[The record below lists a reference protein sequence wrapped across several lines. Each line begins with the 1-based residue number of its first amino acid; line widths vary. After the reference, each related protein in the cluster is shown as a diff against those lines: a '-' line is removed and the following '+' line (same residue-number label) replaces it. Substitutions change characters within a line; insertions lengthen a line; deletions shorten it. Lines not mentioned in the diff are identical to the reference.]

1 MKKNKNE
8 FLPHN
13 HAELI
18 RGGKDYFSLLHRMIG
33 EAKETIHLQ
42 TYIFDPDETGRA
54 VANALIAASNRG
66 VKVYM
71 LIDGYGSQNIDR
83 EFMKWLKSEGI
94 FVRKFQPIIK
104 GRKYY
109 LGRRLHHKIVV
120 VDSWKCTVAG
130 LNISDRYNDMPGER
144 AWLDWALY
152 AEGDVAKPLEEI
164 CRRRLRVRAKT
175 VSHRHDKGDR
185 DFTIPIA
192 VKVNDWFAR
201 KRQIYRSYLHMFG
214 RANSHITI
222 MSAYFLPGRLF
233 RREIEA
239 AVKRGVKIRVVLT
252 GNADVFMIKY
262 AERFIYRWLFKNK
275 IEVYE
280 YKPHV
285 LHAKLAFCD
294 GEWMTVGSF
303 NVNNLSAFASIEL
316 NLEVKDPQFVKK
328 QEARVDEIIR
338 KDCVKI
344 TERKFNSQ
352 FNVVSRISH
361 QVAYQIFRFLFF
373 ISTKQRSEF

>member
-1 MKKNKNE
+1 LKRRRND
-8 FLPHN
+8 FFPHN
-13 HAELI
+13 HTELI
-18 RGGKDYFSLLHRMIG
+18 RGGKEYFSLLHRLIG

-42 TYIFDPDETGRA
+42 TYIFNPDETGMA
-54 VANALIAASNRG
+54 VANALIAAAQRG

-71 LIDGYGSQNIDR
+71 LIDGYGSQNIDQA
-83 EFMKWLKSEGI
+83 FMDWLKSEGV
-94 FVRKFQPIIK
+94 FVRKFQPILK

-120 VDSWKCTVAG
+120 VDSWRCTVAG
-130 LNISDRYNDMPGER
+130 LNISDRYNDMPNEP

-152 AEGDVAKPLEEI
+152 VEGEVAKPLEDI
-164 CRRRLRVRAKT
+164 CRSRLKIRNKVAHHYKKSDKTFNIPVAVR
-175 VSHRHDKGDR
+175 
-185 DFTIPIA
+185 
-192 VKVNDWFAR
+192 VNDWLQR

-214 RANSHITI
+214 EAKSHITI

-233 RREIEA
+233 RKEIEE
-239 AVKRGVKIRVVLT
+239 AVKRGVKIKVVLT
-252 GNADVFMIKY
+252 ANADIFMIKY

-280 YKPHV
+280 YKPYV
-285 LHAKLAFCD
+285 LHAKIAFCD
-294 GEWMTVGSF
+294 GEWMSVGSF

-316 NLEVKDPQFVKK
+316 NLEVKDKTFIRK
-328 QEARVDEIIR
+328 QEARIEEIIL

-344 TERKFNSQ
+344 TERKFNRQ
-352 FNVVSRISH
+352 FNFLSRITH
-361 QVAYQIFRFLFF
+361 HIAYQVFRFLFF

>member
-1 MKKNKNE
+1 LKKPTNG

-18 RGGKDYFSLLHRMIG
+18 RGGKEYFSLLHRMIE

-54 VANALIAASNRG
+54 VANALIAAAQRG

-83 EFMKWLKSEGI
+83 EFMQWLKSEKI
-94 FVRKFQPIIK
+94 FVRKFQPMLK

-120 VDSWKCTVAG
+120 VDSWRCTVAG
-130 LNISDRYNDMPGER
+130 LNISDRYNDMPGEA

-152 AEGDVAKPLEEI
+152 AEGDVAKPLEDL
-164 CRRRLRVRAKT
+164 CRSRLRIRSKVVHHHKGSDKT
-175 VSHRHDKGDR
+175 LN
-185 DFTIPIA
+185 IPIA
-192 VKVNDWFAR
+192 VRVNDWFQR

-214 RANSHITI
+214 EAKSHITI

-233 RREIEA
+233 RKEIEA

-252 GNADVFMIKY
+252 GNADIFMIKY

-280 YKPHV
+280 YTPHV
-285 LHAKLAFCD
+285 LHAKIAFCD
-294 GEWMTVGSF
+294 SEWMTTGSF

-316 NLEVKDPQFVKK
+316 NLEVKNPAFVKK
-328 QEARVDEIIR
+328 QEERIEEIIR
-338 KDCVKI
+338 KDCVRI
-344 TERKFNSQ
+344 TEKKFNRQ
-352 FNVVSRISH
+352 FNFLSRISH
-361 QVAYQIFRFLFF
+361 QVAYNVFRFLFF